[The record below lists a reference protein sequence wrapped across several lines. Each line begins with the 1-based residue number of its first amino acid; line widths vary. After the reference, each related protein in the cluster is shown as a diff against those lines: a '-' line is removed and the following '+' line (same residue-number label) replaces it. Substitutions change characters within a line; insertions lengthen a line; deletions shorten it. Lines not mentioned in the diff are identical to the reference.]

1 MAHIVFA
8 HYEDYA
14 DFNDIALASFKDPVK
29 AHEYAEK
36 LNGKRNFFKK
46 LLTEC
51 VAKRQQ
57 LIEQIPFVQVFA
69 KPDKTVIDG
78 QKTFAQILENSS
90 GLSINQQYAKYN
102 DIIDT
107 GVLKFARE
115 QGLDIQFEV
124 REEAEAES
132 LHCNLMYMVR
142 SSFIVREVRDM
153 D

>member
-1 MAHIVFA
+1 MAHIIFA
-8 HYEDYA
+8 HYEYYD
-14 DFNDIALASFKDPVK
+14 DFNDFALVSFKDPVK

-36 LNGKRNFFKK
+36 LNGKRDFFKK

-51 VAKRQQ
+51 IAKRQQ
-57 LIEQIPFVQVFA
+57 LIEQTPFVQVLA
-69 KPDKTVIDG
+69 KPDETVIDG
-78 QKTFAQILENSS
+78 QKTFAQILEDSS

-102 DIIDT
+102 GAIDAE
-107 GVLKFARE
+107 VLKFARE

-132 LHCNLMYMVR
+132 LHCNLMYMTR